1 MKELFVVV
9 VYSADSRALYES
21 DYYEAYPAWEAVEDE
36 LHSTQNSNYAIVE
49 KRYVKEEN

>member
-1 MKELFVVV
+1 MQKLFVVV

-21 DYYEAYPAWEAVEDE
+21 DYYGAHPAWEDIEEE
-36 LHSTQNSNYAIVE
+36 LYNTENGDYAIVE